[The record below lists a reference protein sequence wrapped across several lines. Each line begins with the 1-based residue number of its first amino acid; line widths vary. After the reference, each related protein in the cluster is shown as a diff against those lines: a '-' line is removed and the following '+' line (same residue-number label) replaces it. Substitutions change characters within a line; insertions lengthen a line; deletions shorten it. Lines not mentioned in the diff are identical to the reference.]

1 MFLLHGSLVKFSVCR
16 TKIALTHSRECLDH
30 PGLVNITGQ
39 ILLFILQGL
48 GLSLPTSHSFVMEVN
63 RLMQVVYNYK
73 LPLETI
79 RDMMEDLDNS
89 GLTRKKKKLEFL
101 VFQLSKQ
108 KVVLEREELES
119 LEECSQQLEI
129 FSSTFEANPR
139 MFLPVFQYFPSYIL
153 QRKRIYKNVS
163 KVQQKLC
170 EILNGKVKN
179 YTADV
184 DENIHQLFFVI
195 FIFLHISRTVF
206 TKQRVRGVQKKSACE
221 QHVNLTD
228 DVVTPLT
235 AGLTNQMREFT
246 HHTPANNCER
256 PPAPQQRRKGPSS
269 TYTSTLGTDP
279 EEIIVV
285 SEEKNAPSYDICGLR
300 FFLARNCLKIDQ
312 FDLPQGCLIVYY
324 STE

>member
-1 MFLLHGSLVKFSVCR
+1 
-16 TKIALTHSRECLDH
+16 
-30 PGLVNITGQ
+30 
-39 ILLFILQGL
+39 
-48 GLSLPTSHSFVMEVN
+48 
-63 RLMQVVYNYK
+63 
-73 LPLETI
+73 
-79 RDMMEDLDNS
+79 MMEDLDKS

-108 KVVLEREELES
+108 KVVLEKEELES
-119 LEECSQQLEI
+119 LDECSQQLEI
-129 FSSTFEANPR
+129 LSSTFEENPR

-195 FIFLHISRTVF
+195 FIFIHISRTVF
-206 TKQRVRGVQKKSACE
+206 TKQRMKGVQKKSCCD
-221 QHVNLTD
+221 QHVSSTD

-235 AGLTNQMREFT
+235 KGLTSQMREFT
-246 HHTPANNCER
+246 QHTSPQTNICER
-256 PPAPQQRRKGPSS
+256 PAFQPRRKGP
-269 TYTSTLGTDP
+269 TSTTTTADP
-279 EEIIVV
+279 EEITVL
-285 SEEKNAPSYDICGLR
+285 SEEENAPSYDICGLR
-300 FFLARNCLKIDQ
+300 FFLVKNCMKMNQ
-312 FDLPQGCLIVYY
+312 FDLPQGCLLIYY

>member
-1 MFLLHGSLVKFSVCR
+1 M
-16 TKIALTHSRECLDH
+16 
-30 PGLVNITGQ
+30 
-39 ILLFILQGL
+39 
-48 GLSLPTSHSFVMEVN
+48 
-63 RLMQVVYNYK
+63 YNYK
-73 LPLETI
+73 LPLEAM

-89 GLTRKKKKLEFL
+89 GLTRKKKKLEYL

-108 KVVLEREELES
+108 KVILEKEELES
-119 LEECSQQLEI
+119 LEECSQELEI
-129 FSSTFEANPR
+129 FSSTFEENPR

-179 YTADV
+179 YTAEV
-184 DENIHQLFFVI
+184 DENIEQLFFVI

-206 TKQRVRGVQKKSACE
+206 TKQRTRAVQKKSCSDH
-221 QHVNLTD
+221 QVSSSD

-235 AGLTNQMREFT
+235 RGLTAHMREFA
-246 HHTPANNCER
+246 HHNTPSNNCER
-256 PPAPQQRRKGPSS
+256 PALQQRRQGPNSN
-269 TYTSTLGTDP
+269 TPADP
-279 EEIIVV
+279 EEMTVF
-285 SEEKNAPSYDICGLR
+285 SEELTAPSYDICGLR
-300 FFLARNCLKIDQ
+300 FFLAKNCLKIDQ

>member
-1 MFLLHGSLVKFSVCR
+1 MGSVCR
-16 TKIALTHSRECLDH
+16 TKIALTHSRDCLAH
-30 PGLVNITGQ
+30 PGL
-39 ILLFILQGL
+39 LYILQGL
-48 GLSLPTSHSFVMEVN
+48 GLNLPTSHSFVMEVN

-73 LPLETI
+73 LPLEAI

-195 FIFLHISRTVF
+195 FIFIHISRTVS
-206 TKQRVRGVQKKSACE
+206 TKQRTKTVQKKSCCD
-221 QHVNLTD
+221 QHVSSSD

-235 AGLTNQMREFT
+235 LGLTNQMREFA
-246 HHTPANNCER
+246 HHNTQTNSSER
-256 PPAPQQRRKGPSS
+256 PAPQQRRKVSS
-269 TYTSTLGTDP
+269 SAHTNTDL

-285 SEEKNAPSYDICGLR
+285 SEEKNAPS
-300 FFLARNCLKIDQ
+300 
-312 FDLPQGCLIVYY
+312 
-324 STE
+324 